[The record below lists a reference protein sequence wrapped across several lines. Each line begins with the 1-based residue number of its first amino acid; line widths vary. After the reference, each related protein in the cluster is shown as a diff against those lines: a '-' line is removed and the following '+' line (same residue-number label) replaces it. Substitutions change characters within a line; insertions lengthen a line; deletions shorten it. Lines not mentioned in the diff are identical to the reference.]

1 MAEGRR
7 GVSLLDALVTAL
19 LAAAAY
25 NRNDQE
31 PPVAVLWTDKEREWE
46 PLLPTLRSRLPP
58 LTLGAYDPSTRTGP
72 AYWLRCVLARTLP
85 QGMLAGDDVPIVYL
99 PGVGKAE
106 IRAVEDCPV
115 ALQPLAELQY
125 RGTLWTQ
132 RNGRDWT
139 VAAFLQTADGG
150 LGISVAGDAA
160 TRDAL
165 RRALLLVAEEPLSRL
180 EHEAPLRAAYFDGLL
195 NPDPPRSLLLW
206 LDNPSTF
213 RERSGQERWA
223 AFRDLCRGGYGF
235 QPEKDG
241 PVSAAELLGGRAGGW
256 KAVWERFAEVPS
268 AYPNLPALLR
278 QARPAQ
284 TSLFDRS
291 ESWPQDNEEAEGAL
305 RDTLLRLAN
314 QAPPQIR
321 EQLATLERE
330 HGARRDWVWAQLGQ
344 APLAHALQ
352 HLTALGESTARSLG
366 GATLGDMAAAYV
378 EWGWRADAAVID
390 ALAHLETP
398 ADATAVQAAVTALYV
413 PWLEAA
419 ARAWQQAVGATGGG
433 AYVAGRGEAAAGTC
447 LLFSDGLRFDL
458 GRRLA
463 GLLEAR
469 GLRCAVTW
477 RLAALPTVTATAK
490 RAALPVADRMG
501 PGSGLDPSV
510 RQTGTRVTADV
521 LRRLL
526 TDDGVQVLQGDE
538 TGNPDGRAWTE
549 QGDIDSFAHEHGWK
563 VARFVVGELRALAD
577 RVETL
582 LAAGWPRVQVVT
594 DHGWLLAPGGLPK
607 ADLPEHL
614 TELRKGRCAR
624 LKAGSQ
630 TEQQVVP
637 WFWDPSVRIAV
648 APGIAC
654 FEAGREC
661 EHGGLSPQ
669 ECVVPVLTIT
679 SSGTARAPV
688 QIESVVWR
696 GLVCRLRLAGAAGL
710 HVDLRTR
717 AADPATSI
725 TTAPKL
731 VSADGTVS
739 LPVPDDDRLGDAAF
753 VVVLAADGSTAA
765 QSLTTV
771 GG

>member
-7 GVSLLDALVTAL
+7 GVSLLNALVTAL

-25 NRNDQE
+25 NRNDQA

-46 PLLPTLRSRLPP
+46 PLLPTLRSRLPL

-206 LDNPSTF
+206 LDNPNGF
-213 RERSGQERWA
+213 RERCGRERWA
-223 AFRDLCRGGYGF
+223 AFRDVCRSGYGF

-314 QAPPQIR
+314 QAPPQNESNWR
-321 EQLATLERE
+321 HWSA
-330 HGARRDWVWAQLGQ
+330 
-344 APLAHALQ
+344 
-352 HLTALGESTARSLG
+352 STAR
-366 GATLGDMAAAYV
+366 
-378 EWGWRADAAVID
+378 
-390 ALAHLETP
+390 
-398 ADATAVQAAVTALYV
+398 
-413 PWLEAA
+413 
-419 ARAWQQAVGATGGG
+419 
-433 AYVAGRGEAAAGTC
+433 AGT
-447 LLFSDGLRFDL
+447 
-458 GRRLA
+458 
-463 GLLEAR
+463 
-469 GLRCAVTW
+469 
-477 RLAALPTVTATAK
+477 
-490 RAALPVADRMG
+490 
-501 PGSGLDPSV
+501 GSGHSWV
-510 RQTGTRVTADV
+510 KR
-521 LRRLL
+521 
-526 TDDGVQVLQGDE
+526 
-538 TGNPDGRAWTE
+538 
-549 QGDIDSFAHEHGWK
+549 H
-563 VARFVVGELRALAD
+563 
-577 RVETL
+577 
-582 LAAGWPRVQVVT
+582 WPRRCSISRLWGSRR
-594 DHGWLLAPGGLPK
+594 HAPSAEPRW
-607 ADLPEHL
+607 AIWP
-614 TELRKGRCAR
+614 
-624 LKAGSQ
+624 
-630 TEQQVVP
+630 P
-637 WFWDPSVRIAV
+637 P
-648 APGIAC
+648 
-654 FEAGREC
+654 
-661 EHGGLSPQ
+661 
-669 ECVVPVLTIT
+669 T
-679 SSGTARAPV
+679 SSGAGGPMPPSSMPSLA
-688 QIESVVWR
+688 WR
-696 GLVCRLRLAGAAGL
+696 HR
-710 HVDLRTR
+710 RTWPLSR
-717 AADPATSI
+717 P
-725 TTAPKL
+725 
-731 VSADGTVS
+731 
-739 LPVPDDDRLGDAAF
+739 R
-753 VVVLAADGSTAA
+753 
-765 QSLTTV
+765 
-771 GG
+771 